1 MRKSPQAAQ
10 PKPKPA
16 APTEEVLD
24 RLVETVE
31 RLEEDMRCIRETLD
45 RLQDDFAWSLNNDP
59 AREDSWRP
67 ASAPIHITSLA
78 RDPLAA
84 DFGERINKVTAEE
97 LAALRE
103 QVAAEAEE
111 QAIPPTRS
119 GSLF

>member
-1 MRKSPQAAQ
+1 MNC
-10 PKPKPA
+10 
-16 APTEEVLD
+16 PTARFVIRLRRPRARAGEERDV
-24 RLVETVE
+24 TVE
-31 RLEEDMRCIRETLD
+31 RLEAEMRCIRETLD

-59 AREDSWRP
+59 AREDTWRP

-84 DFGERINKVTAEE
+84 DFGERIDKVPAEE

-103 QVAAEAEE
+103 QVAVEAEE
-111 QAIPPTRS
+111 KAIPPTRS